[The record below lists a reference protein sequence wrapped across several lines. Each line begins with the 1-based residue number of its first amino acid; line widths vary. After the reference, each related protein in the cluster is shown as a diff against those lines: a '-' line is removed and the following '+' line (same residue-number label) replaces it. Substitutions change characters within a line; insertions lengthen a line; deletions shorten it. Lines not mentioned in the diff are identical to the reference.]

1 MERIKKALEKARES
15 QAIGSHA
22 LTEAVPAGSGDAPFC
37 PAIVSPVQSATL
49 ERHRIIAGNKRDPH
63 TAAIDRLRTQI
74 LREMLQNGWRILGVT
89 SPTPACGKTTVAIN
103 LALSIAQQTTPNVI
117 LADFDFRRPKI
128 ADYLGIQPDHDLS
141 DFLEGLV
148 PATRTLVDPGIP
160 RLLVLP
166 NRRGHENATEML
178 TRREI
183 RDLVFRLK
191 TDDEERIIV
200 VDLPPML
207 NTDDTI
213 AFLPQVDCVLLV
225 VADRMTKKG
234 DVEAALTLLKGSNL
248 IGTVLNK
255 AEGKQL
261 PYY

>member
-1 MERIKKALEKARES
+1 
-15 QAIGSHA
+15 
-22 LTEAVPAGSGDAPFC
+22 
-37 PAIVSPVQSATL
+37 
-49 ERHRIIAGNKRDPH
+49 
-63 TAAIDRLRTQI
+63 
-74 LREMLQNGWRILGVT
+74 
-89 SPTPACGKTTVAIN
+89 VAIN

-128 ADYLGIQPDHDLS
+128 ADYLGIQPEHDLS

-166 NRRGHENATEML
+166 NRRGHENATELL
-178 TRREI
+178 TRKEI

>member
-1 MERIKKALEKARES
+1 
-15 QAIGSHA
+15 
-22 LTEAVPAGSGDAPFC
+22 
-37 PAIVSPVQSATL
+37 
-49 ERHRIIAGNKRDPH
+49 
-63 TAAIDRLRTQI
+63 
-74 LREMLQNGWRILGVT
+74 
-89 SPTPACGKTTVAIN
+89 
-103 LALSIAQQTTPNVI
+103 
-117 LADFDFRRPKI
+117 
-128 ADYLGIQPDHDLS
+128 
-141 DFLEGLV
+141 
-148 PATRTLVDPGIP
+148 
-160 RLLVLP
+160 
-166 NRRGHENATEML
+166 
-178 TRREI
+178 
-183 RDLVFRLK
+183 
-191 TDDEERIIV
+191 V